1 MHRETLFQCPNCA
14 KALIKGEKQYF
25 CPNGHSFD
33 IARKGYVNLLLP
45 SHTGSG
51 KPGDTR
57 EMLFSRREFLDKGY
71 YEAFSNK
78 LNDVVLSTLSI
89 GKEREKG
96 VSILDAGCGAG
107 YYISRL
113 KDRLRDFYPDDRIS
127 LYGIDV
133 AKQAIHY
140 AAGRDKDIFF
150 AVASNYHV
158 PILEGAMDCI
168 MCIFAPRD
176 ERQFRRILKPSGLLI
191 VAAPGPWHLYSFKQV
206 LYENPDVIG
215 QRGNVYEGFKLLE
228 QSNIHYGILLKSKED
243 ILNLFM
249 MTPYSRHA
257 EKGILEYLN
266 EFRTEVDINIFVYQ
280 KTE

>member
-1 MHRETLFQCPNCA
+1 MHKETLFQCPNCM
-14 KALIKGEKQYF
+14 KALTKGEKQYF
-25 CPNGHSFD
+25 CPSGHSFD

-45 SHTGSG
+45 SHTGAG
-51 KPGDTR
+51 KPGDTK

-78 LNDVVLSTLSI
+78 LNDILLSVLPT
-89 GKEREKG
+89 GNERGEG
-96 VSILDAGCGAG
+96 VNIIDAGCGEG

-113 KDRLRDFYPDDRIS
+113 KERLRDFYHNDDFN

-150 AVASNYHV
+150 AVGSNYHM
-158 PILEGAMDCI
+158 PIMDRTMDCI
-168 MCIFAPRD
+168 LCIFAPRD
-176 ERQFRRILKPSGLLI
+176 EQQFRRILKPSGRLI

-206 LYENPDVIG
+206 LFENPDVIG

-228 QSNIHYGILLKSKED
+228 QCNVHCNILLKSKED

-257 EKGILEYLN
+257 EKDVLESLSEYK
-266 EFRTEVDINIFVYQ
+266 TEVDFNIFVYQ
-280 KTE
+280 KR